1 MRSINVKFIQFEL
14 RLLWQNKLFKWLMT
28 AYFLVALI
36 AIIWGQIGLQR
47 EYQQRDFSD
56 ANYQSELQHYQD
68 DAPMDPYAAGYFG
81 YYQFHP
87 VWQKPSAWSALI
99 HGERS
104 EAASHTRVRLLGLQG
119 QLSNTATGNIAAM
132 PIGKLDLSFILIYLM
147 PLLIAAL
154 SLNLLAEEKASGRWS
169 LLASQVANSGMLLT
183 KKMLIAAGLLAIVNI
198 VILLAAV
205 VLTDIRLDGLWWQI
219 AAVLLAYQ
227 LCWFVITGSIIS
239 LQRSAI
245 FNSLLFISL
254 WIIFAF
260 VLPGMAYLFQ
270 TQQQQPAEHVS
281 MLFDQR
287 EFMHDS
293 WDKDQQA
300 DFDQYLQDY
309 PQWQATAAELDKPF
323 DWRWYY
329 AMQHMSD
336 VIVADAVAQFRASRL
351 HSHQLGEQ
359 FAWFSPVMR
368 LQYSMNRLAD
378 TDMLASQTFL
388 DQIAVYQQ
396 QLRDYLF
403 IFYFFDKPFTLDD
416 FADIP
421 QFDYKPISQNNTS
434 KTLINLMI
442 IGLFFIGL
450 ITLQTRRN
458 RG

>member
-1 MRSINVKFIQFEL
+1 MRFIQFEL
-14 RLLWQNKLFKWLMT
+14 RLLWQNKLFKWLML
-28 AYFLVALI
+28 AYLLAAVL

-47 EYQQRDFSD
+47 EYQQRTISEV
-56 ANYQSELQHYQD
+56 NYQAELAEYQE
-68 DAPMDPYAAGYFG
+68 DAPLVPYDSGYMS

-104 EAASHTRVRLLGLQG
+104 EAATHTRVRLLGLQS

-132 PIGKLDLSFILIYLM
+132 PIGKLDLSFIWIYLM

-169 LLASQVANSGMLLT
+169 LLASQVANSGLLLT
-183 KKMLIAAGLLAIVNI
+183 KKMLIAAGLLAVVNI

-205 VLTDIRLDGLWWQI
+205 VLTDIRLNGLWWQI

-227 LCWFVITGSIIS
+227 LCWFLITGWIIS
-239 LQRSAI
+239 LQRTAI

-254 WIIFAF
+254 WIVFAF
-260 VLPGMAYLFQ
+260 ILPGLAYLYQ

-287 EFMHDS
+287 EYMHDS
-293 WDKDQQA
+293 WDRDKQA
-300 DFDQYLQDY
+300 DFDAYLQDY
-309 PQWQATAAELDKPF
+309 PQWAITEATLQQPF

-336 VIVADAVAQFRASRL
+336 VIVAEAVAQFRESRV
-351 HSHQLGEQ
+351 HSHQIGNQ
-359 FAWFSPVMR
+359 VAWLSPVML
-368 LQYSMNRLAD
+368 LQYSMNRFAD
-378 TDMLASQTFL
+378 TDMLASQAFL
-388 DQIAVYQQ
+388 DQIGDYHQ
-396 QLRDYLF
+396 QLRDYF
-403 IFYFFDKPFTLDD
+403 FDFYFFHKPFTEAD
-416 FADIP
+416 FANIP
-421 QFDYKPISQNNTS
+421 VFEYQPVMQSYTLKS
-434 KTLINLMI
+434 LINLVL
-442 IGLFFIGL
+442 IGLFFVGL
-450 ITLQTRRN
+450 IMLQTRRN

>member
-1 MRSINVKFIQFEL
+1 MKFIQFEL

-28 AYFLVALI
+28 AYFLVALV

-56 ANYQSELQHYQD
+56 ANYQAELENYQD

-87 VWQKPSAWSALI
+87 VWQMPSSWSALI

-132 PIGKLDLSFILIYLM
+132 PIGKLDLSFIWIYLM

-183 KKMLIAAGLLAIVNI
+183 KKMLIAAGLLAVVNI
-198 VILLAAV
+198 LILLAAV
-205 VLTDIRLDGLWWQI
+205 MLTDIKLDGLWWQI

-227 LCWFVITGSIIS
+227 LCWFVITGWIIS

-260 VLPGMAYLFQ
+260 VLPGIAYLFQ

-281 MLFDQR
+281 MLFEQR

-329 AMQHMSD
+329 AMQYMSD

-359 FAWFSPVMR
+359 FAWLSPVMR

-396 QLRDYLF
+396 QLRDYF
-403 IFYFFDKPFTLDD
+403 FTFYFFDKPFTLDD
-416 FADIP
+416 FAGIP
-421 QFDYKPISQNNTS
+421 QFNYQPTGQSNIS
-434 KTLINLMI
+434 KTLINLML

>member
-1 MRSINVKFIQFEL
+1 MKFIQFEL
-14 RLLWQNKLFKWLMT
+14 RLLWQNKLFKWLMM
-28 AYFLVALI
+28 AYVLVSLL

-47 EYQQRDFSD
+47 EYQQRAVSE
-56 ANYQSELQHYQD
+56 ANYQAELTNYQED
-68 DAPMDPYAAGYFG
+68 TPMDPYAAGYFG

-87 VWQKPSAWSALI
+87 VWQTPSAWSALI

-104 EAASHTRVRLLGLQG
+104 EEASHTRVRLLGLQG

-132 PIGKLDLSFILIYLM
+132 PIGKLDLSFIWIYLM

-154 SLNLLAEEKASGRWS
+154 SLNLLAEEKTSGRWS
-169 LLASQVANSGMLLT
+169 LLASQVANSGIFLT
-183 KKMLIAAGLLAIVNI
+183 QKMLVAAGLLAVVNLL
-198 VILLAAV
+198 ILLSAV
-205 VLTDIRLDGLWWQI
+205 LFTDIHFDGLWWQV
-219 AAVLLAYQ
+219 AVILIAYQ
-227 LCWFVITGSIIS
+227 VCWFVITGWIIS

-260 VLPGMAYLFQ
+260 VLPGMAYLYQ

-281 MLFDQR
+281 MLFEQR

-300 DFDQYLQDY
+300 DFDLYLQDY
-309 PQWQATAAELDKPF
+309 PQWQATTAELDKPF

-336 VIVADAVAQFRASRL
+336 VIVADDVAQFRASRL

-359 FAWFSPVMR
+359 FAWLSPVMR
-368 LQYSMNRLAD
+368 LQYSLNRLAD

-396 QLRDYLF
+396 QLRDYF
-403 IFYFFDKPFTLDD
+403 FSFYFFDKPFTNND
-416 FADIP
+416 FAGIP
-421 QFDYKPISQNNTS
+421 QFDYQPLEQSHIV
-434 KTLINLMI
+434 KTLMNL
-442 IGLFFIGL
+442 GLVALFFIALML
-450 ITLQTRRN
+450 IQTRRN

>member
-1 MRSINVKFIQFEL
+1 MKFIQFEL
-14 RLLWQNKLFKWLMT
+14 RLLWQNKLFKWLML
-28 AYFLVALI
+28 AYVLAALL
-36 AIIWGQIGLQR
+36 AIIWGQMSLQR
-47 EYQQRDFSD
+47 EYQQRAISE
-56 ANYQSELQHYQD
+56 ANYQTELAKYQE
-68 DAPMDPYAAGYFG
+68 DAPLDPYAAGYLG

-87 VWQKPSAWSALI
+87 VWQTPSAWSALI
-99 HGERS
+99 QGERS
-104 EAASHTRVRLLGLQG
+104 EAATHTRVRLLGLQG

-132 PIGKLDLSFILIYLM
+132 PIGKLDLNFIWIYLM

-169 LLASQVANSGMLLT
+169 LLASQVANIGLLLS

-205 VLTDIRLDGLWWQI
+205 LLTDISFDGLWWQV

-227 LCWFVITGSIIS
+227 LCWFLITGWIIS
-239 LQRSAI
+239 LQRTAI

-254 WIIFAF
+254 WIVFTF
-260 VLPGMAYLFQ
+260 VLPGLAYLYQ

-281 MLFDQR
+281 MVFDQR
-287 EFMHDS
+287 EYMHDS

-300 DFDQYLQDY
+300 DFDAYLQDY
-309 PQWQATAAELDKPF
+309 PQWQSTRVILDKPF

-336 VIVADAVAQFRASRL
+336 VIVADAVAQFRDSRL
-351 HSHQLGEQ
+351 HTHQLGDL

-388 DQIAVYQQ
+388 DQIADYQQ
-396 QLRDYLF
+396 QLRDYF
-403 IFYFFDKPFTLDD
+403 FTFYFFDKPFTQDD

-421 QFDYKPISQNNTS
+421 QFDYQPINQSNTC
-434 KTLINLMI
+434 KTLINLML

-450 ITLQTRRN
+450 TTLQTRRN

>member
-1 MRSINVKFIQFEL
+1 MKFIQFEL

-56 ANYQSELQHYQD
+56 ANYQSELQDYQD
-68 DAPMDPYAAGYFG
+68 DAPMEPYAAGYFG

-132 PIGKLDLSFILIYLM
+132 PIGKLDLSFIWIYLM

-227 LCWFVITGSIIS
+227 LCWFVITGWIIS

-270 TQQQQPAEHVS
+270 TQQQQPAEHIS